1 MLGRGREHTDE
12 ERGVKVGEIEW
23 GRSGKAMSSNTL
35 LRKLGSVDFLRIIR
49 GL

>member
-12 ERGVKVGEIEW
+12 ERRVGEIEW